1 MDIKTQLDLMNK
13 LNCNKMENSYL
24 RQVTIAMF
32 VLLLTLLVMTNALA
46 QEFIVGELKYSI
58 NDGNSVSV
66 IGHVDGQNAKGELV
80 IPGVITHNG
89 ITYSVT
95 KIGKEAFG
103 KCVPYGYYNMGLT
116 NVTIPNSVTTIGDD
130 AFCGCE
136 GLTNITIP
144 KSVTSIGAGAF
155 AGCTGLTNITI
166 PYSVTS
172 IGAGAF
178 VGCTGLT
185 NVTIPNSVTSIAV
198 QAFEG
203 CIGLTNVTIPNSV
216 TSIGVLAF
224 NRCEGLTNITIPNSV
239 TTIENGAFAD
249 CDGLLNVTIPSSV
262 TSIDGSF
269 TGCSGLESI
278 IVDSENKVY
287 DSRNNCN
294 AIIETSTNTLILGC
308 KNTIIPQ
315 SVTSIGDYAFFG
327 CSGLTSITIPSSVIS
342 IGIQAFWFCNN
353 LTSVIIK
360 SERIQ
365 DLPFYELFNFCDTL
379 DETGV
384 VYKIS
389 TSEKAETESDTEIEI
404 EKHRVKWGLFVI
416 IGTCVIVVLVALC
429 LLVMNNAKRGKNKN
443 HGKH

>member
-1 MDIKTQLDLMNK
+1 MNK
-13 LNCNKMENSYL
+13 NLQRIRMAL
-24 RQVTIAMF
+24 FA
-32 VLLLTLLVMTNALA
+32 LLLTIAGMTNAFA
-46 QEFIVGELKYSI
+46 QSFTVGNLKYAI
-58 NDGNSVSV
+58 IDDKSVSV
-66 IGHVDGQNAKGELV
+66 IGHIDGQNAKGELV
-80 IPGVITHNG
+80 IPDEITYNE

-95 KIGKEAFG
+95 TIGEDAFG
-103 KCVPYGYYNMGLT
+103 TCTPYDY
-116 NVTIPNSVTTIGDD
+116 
-130 AFCGCE
+130 
-136 GLTNITIP
+136 
-144 KSVTSIGAGAF
+144 
-155 AGCTGLTNITI
+155 
-166 PYSVTS
+166 
-172 IGAGAF
+172 
-178 VGCTGLT
+178 CTGLT
-185 NVTIPNSVTSIAV
+185 NVTIPNSVTSIGSG
-198 QAFEG
+198 AFANCEG
-203 CIGLTNVTIPNSV
+203 LKSVTIPNSVTSIGAGAFGGCHGLTNVIIPNSVTSIGDGAFVACYGLTNVTIPNSV
-216 TSIGVLAF
+216 TSIAIQAFAYCEGLKSVTIPNSVISIGVLAF
-224 NRCEGLTNITIPNSV
+224 NHCEGLTNITIPNSV
-239 TTIENGAFAD
+239 TSIEDGAFAD
-249 CDGLLNVTIPSSV
+249 CDGLINVTIPSSV

-269 TGCSGLESI
+269 RGCSGLESI

-365 DLPFYELFNFCDTL
+365 DLPFYELFNFCDKL